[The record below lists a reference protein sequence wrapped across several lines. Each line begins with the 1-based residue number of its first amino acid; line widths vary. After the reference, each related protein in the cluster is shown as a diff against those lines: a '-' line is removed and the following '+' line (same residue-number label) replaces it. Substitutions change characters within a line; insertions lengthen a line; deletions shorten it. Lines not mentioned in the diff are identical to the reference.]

1 MSNLTLSQYIAMP
14 AGEGERISFNG
25 LDIVFKSTARQE
37 NGWTVLEYT
46 LPARQF
52 GAPYHY
58 HKELTESFYIV
69 EGEAWF
75 RLGDEEYNLGAGS
88 FVLVP
93 PGTLHAFANRS
104 DRPVRFLAHASNGSH
119 KAFLKELFAMV
130 LTEPVWPPSD
140 PSKIIALGRRYDTEY
155 V

>member
-88 FVLVP
+88 FSSRREP
-93 PGTLHAFANRS
+93 CTPSPTAAI
-104 DRPVRFLAHASNGSH
+104 VRFASWR
-119 KAFLKELFAMV
+119 
-130 LTEPVWPPSD
+130 TPPTARTKRSSRSSS
-140 PSKIIALGRRYDTEY
+140 PWC
-155 V
+155 

>member
-1 MSNLTLSQYIAMP
+1 MSNLTVSPYVALP
-14 AGEGERISFNG
+14 AGEGERLAFNG
-25 LDIVFKSTARQE
+25 VEIVFKSPAGQE
-37 NGWTVLEYT
+37 GWTVLEYT

-52 GAPYHY
+52 GAPRHY
-58 HKELTESFYIV
+58 HEELTESFYIL

-75 RLGDEEYNLGAGS
+75 RLGDEERTLGPGS
-88 FVLVP
+88 IVLVP

-104 DRPVRFLAHASNGSH
+104 DRPVRFVAHASNGSH
-119 KAFLKELFAMV
+119 KQFLKELFAMV

-140 PSKIIALGRRYDTEY
+140 PSKMIALGRRFDTKY